1 MLTARIGLFCRRRAT
16 LGNICALYF
25 RSFSNMVTT
34 DAACSVGSIRSN
46 QETAMKLEFN
56 SAKKLA
62 ALLAAAIS
70 IGIDTTQSHA
80 APRKKNDD
88 RSSVYYYGPNGPN
101 ISYQS
106 GPHTRIYVTK
116 RSWLDAG
123 TEVLPGDRKFTDYA
137 FPPGYSFGQENMN
150 RPLYRQPLNPPSD
163 MGGFPRSIPL
173 Y

>member
-1 MLTARIGLFCRRRAT
+1 LFVDDLQAT
-16 LGNICALYF
+16 LGNICVLYF
-25 RSFSNMVTT
+25 RSFSNMVATNTT
-34 DAACSVGSIRSN
+34 CSVKPIRSD
-46 QETAMKLEFN
+46 QETAMKLNFN
-56 SAKKLA
+56 SKTKLA
-62 ALLAAAIS
+62 ALFTAAIIS
-70 IGIDTTQSHA
+70 IDIGTTESHA
-80 APRKKNDD
+80 TSKKKQYD
-88 RSSVYYYGPNGPN
+88 RRSVYYYGPNGPN

-106 GPHTRIYVTK
+106 GPHARIYVTK

-163 MGGFPRSIPL
+163 MGGFSRLIPL